1 MYLTVMGMQEKSETQ
16 VVIKVHKSENS
27 YNAYIFCNI
36 LENSGFSKV
45 TDNTMSLAEISG
57 GLEPSAA
64 NDYLWLFLLLVP
76 VDFKEKK
83 NQGM

>member
-1 MYLTVMGMQEKSETQ
+1 MQEKSETQ

-57 GLEPSAA
+57 GQFGAKCSKWLSVAVPSTGACG
-64 NDYLWLFLLLVP
+64 LQR
-76 VDFKEKK
+76 KK
-83 NQGM
+83 KKIKVCK